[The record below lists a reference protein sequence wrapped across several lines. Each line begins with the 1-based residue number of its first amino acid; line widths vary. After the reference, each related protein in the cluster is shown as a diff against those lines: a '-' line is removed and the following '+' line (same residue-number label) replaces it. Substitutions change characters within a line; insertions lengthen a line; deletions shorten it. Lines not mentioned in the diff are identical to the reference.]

1 MKFAHYLKE
10 QEYGAPKEWQGK
22 FLKYKALKVSQ
33 MLRAYLGALSM
44 PVHALSF
51 VAFQSQG
58 TLHHQRR
65 PTASC
70 SVSTDMLLIQ

>member
-33 MLRAYLGALSM
+33 MLRAHPGALSV
-44 PVHALSF
+44 PVDVLCRLWPANWILCMIQEAVNSSLTCF
-51 VAFQSQG
+51 
-58 TLHHQRR
+58 
-65 PTASC
+65 SC
-70 SVSTDMLLIQ
+70 DLGC